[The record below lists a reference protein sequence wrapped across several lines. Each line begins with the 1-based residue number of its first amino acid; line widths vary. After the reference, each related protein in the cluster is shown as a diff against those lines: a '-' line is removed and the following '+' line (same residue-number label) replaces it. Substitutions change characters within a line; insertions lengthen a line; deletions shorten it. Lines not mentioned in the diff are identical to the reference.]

1 MKDTYSSLTGLIHLS
16 YRESRQENLPVF
28 CALLGMVLRVIAE
41 KPRTTSEFPRAKET
55 SPRAK
60 TRIYDLLPPQY
71 KG

>member
-28 CALLGMVLRVIAE
+28 CALLGMVLRVLAE

-60 TRIYDLLPPQY
+60 TRI
-71 KG
+71 